1 MIRQNEVE
9 EIISLINDG
18 YDAELLSFELDL
30 PFEQVL
36 SYEKQ
41 LKLRKFASESI
52 KSGNI
57 QIAIQKLKEFI
68 DSTDNNIVEKA
79 ILLKLNAYANRT
91 NVNQDE
97 IEKLEEEKKK
107 LGFSRNIEEILAEFQ
122 IQIPKRKSS
131 NMKKKKKQSIIE
143 ETNEINIEEDIRTDE
158 ENDEPNYEETIN
170 IYKNVIAKKTKNC
183 TNERNLLAFAYFRA
197 GRIDEARDELL
208 SIIEQTGNYTAYRQL
223 IHLEKTEGNFNDAK
237 LWAYDVLEKFPDS
250 IDIREQLISIA
261 RKEKNSQEIIKLL
274 REIIEIYPKNEKYK
288 KRLEIIKNV
297 KER

>member
-170 IYKNVIAKKTKNC
+170 RYKNVIAKKTKKC

-288 KRLEIIKNV
+288 KRLETIKNV